1 MGGPAGMTGQFEV
14 YRKADADSLAYVS
27 PAAAAAA
34 AAATPAASSL
44 YGCILSLSLGYPAD
58 ASSSFADPKSQRE
71 REPPL
76 RRQSM
81 CPLMRRC

>member
-44 YGCILSLSLGYPAD
+44 YGCILSLSRLP
-58 ASSSFADPKSQRE
+58 
-71 REPPL
+71 
-76 RRQSM
+76 
-81 CPLMRRC
+81 CC